1 MRTHRVDT
9 RAEYEAKKEDYAE
22 RGYEVR
28 ESSDTRAV
36 CEASDWGPWYM
47 HLILFFLTAGF
58 GNVLYALY
66 RSMTADKVEVVIRD
80 E

>member
-1 MRTHRVDT
+1 MRTRRVDT
-9 RAEYEAKKEDYAE
+9 PAEYEQVKDDYAQQ
-22 RGYEVR
+22 GYEVH
-28 ESSDTRAV
+28 EASDRRAV

-47 HLILFFLTAGF
+47 HVILFFLTAGF

-66 RSMTADKVEVVIRD
+66 RSMTADRVEVVVR